1 MVTERN
7 SQQKF
12 MFLVIYTKNAKLVMH
27 ILPGP
32 KPSSPPVLR
41 KTSIFKPLTASPPWR
56 IA

>member
-7 SQQKF
+7 SQQKVV
-12 MFLVIYTKNAKLVMH
+12 FLVMYTKNAKLVMH
-27 ILPGP
+27 ILPSL

-41 KTSIFKPLTASPPWR
+41 KPSIFKPLTASPPWR